1 MDVKRKNKRIRKV
14 LLDQGLTQ
22 NELAEILG
30 VNIAELSV
38 MLKYELAPE
47 EQRQLISI
55 IKDYMNEEE

>member
-1 MDVKRKNKRIRKV
+1 MILKNVRVQKEMV
-14 LLDQGLTQ
+14 AAGLTQ
-22 NELAEILG
+22 KEFAKILG
-30 VNIAELSV
+30 VPVSEMCV